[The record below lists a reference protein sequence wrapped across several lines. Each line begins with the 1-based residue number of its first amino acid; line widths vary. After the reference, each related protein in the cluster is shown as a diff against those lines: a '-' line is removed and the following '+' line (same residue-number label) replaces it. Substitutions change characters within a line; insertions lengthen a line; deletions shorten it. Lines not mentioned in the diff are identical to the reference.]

1 MNADNL
7 NYIESA
13 SPVPRELKDNRNTA
27 FYRTISEESASSSA
41 SSDLEDY
48 VIRENVCKR
57 LSREFNLP
65 EMQCFDDISLHVPPE
80 EHGLLNAY
88 VIIPTYYHLH
98 KNPQKI
104 QSFDYF
110 YSIKD
115 DIRNYR
121 PLNKYQF
128 EYIKNIPSEDKDE
141 LLVLFNESLRVL
153 TESILCT
160 SEK

>member
-7 NYIESA
+7 NYNESA
-13 SPVPRELKDNRNTA
+13 SPVPKELKDNRNTS
-27 FYRTISEESASSSA
+27 FYRTNSEESASSSA
-41 SSDLEDY
+41 SSDLENY
-48 VIRENVCKR
+48 TFRANVCKR

-65 EMQCFDDISLHVPPE
+65 EMRCFEDISLYVPPE
-80 EHGLLNAY
+80 EHGLRNAD
-88 VIIPTYYHLH
+88 VIIPAYYHLH

-128 EYIKNIPSEDKDE
+128 EYIKKIPSEDKDE

-153 TESILCT
+153 TESILCA